1 MDADKEK
8 QPRSLM
14 NRMIWR
20 DDHIFAAPDCP
31 AMDQQFADAEP
42 ALYRLECLIAELAHC
57 HEPAALRALLRTIRA
72 QTRELTDLARNSGVY
87 GYNRLSRNGHDEP
100 AKRLLSRSSR
110 LSSRL
115 AQVTKPVTL
124 FWLQADA
131 ALVEALLQDPA
142 LFELAHQVRHQ
153 RQLQDQQLGLA
164 CEQLLEGLAVDG
176 LQAWG
181 ELYDTLVAKLMPQ
194 IAGECMGL
202 AQATNLLSHPQQAR
216 RKAAWFAIRAAWEA
230 EQETVAAI
238 LNAINGWRLELARQR
253 GGQRRLDALD
263 LSCHQSQISRQT
275 LDTLLRVTRE
285 RRSLGRRALKA
296 KALALGLRDYG
307 PWDLHAPAPVSE
319 PKPIGFEQAI
329 VLIAEIFAEFDPEMG
344 AFVLMMAERGWI
356 DAAPS
361 QHRRTG
367 AYSTE
372 YVNPAEPRVFITY
385 EGTVDNLTTLAHE
398 LGHAWHSW
406 LLRDLPL
413 EQRDYPMT
421 LAETA
426 SLFAETLV
434 RDALFERSQA
444 VSERRIIA
452 SMDAD
457 SAAALLVDVPARF
470 DFELSLVAAR
480 REGYVGA
487 SQLRSLMKSAMEQ
500 WYGDSLSRHDDLFW
514 ASKGHFSISEVGFYN
529 YPYLFG
535 YLFALSLYAQ
545 KVREGSGFAET
556 YRALLTDTGRM
567 SAEDL
572 IAKHLGA
579 DIREP
584 DFWHESLNYVEEA
597 IVRFE
602 RLI

>member
-1 MDADKEK
+1 
-8 QPRSLM
+8 M

-20 DDHIFAAPDCP
+20 DEHIFAAPDCP
-31 AMDQQFADAEP
+31 TIDQQFADAEP
-42 ALYRLECLIAELAHC
+42 ALHRLECLIAELAHR
-57 HEPAALRALLRTIRA
+57 HEPAALRALLRAIRA
-72 QTRELTDLARNSGVY
+72 QTKGLTELAWNSGVY
-87 GYNRLSRNGHDEP
+87 GYNLLSRNGQDEA
-100 AKRLLSRSSR
+100 AKTLLSRSTR

-124 FWLQADA
+124 FWLEAA
-131 ALVEALLQDPA
+131 PALVETLLQDPE

-153 RQLQDQQLGLA
+153 RELQDQQLSLA

-181 ELYDTLVAKLMPQ
+181 ELYDSLVAKLMPQ

-202 AQATNLLSHPQQAR
+202 AQASNLLSHPQQAR
-216 RKAAWFAIRAAWEA
+216 RKAAWFGIRAAWEE
-230 EQETVAAI
+230 EQDTVAAI

-253 GGQRRLDALD
+253 GGQRQLDALD

-275 LDTLLRVTRE
+275 LDTLLSVTRE
-285 RRSLGRRALKA
+285 RRTLGQRALKG

-307 PWDLHAPAPVSE
+307 PWDLYAPAPVSE
-319 PKPIGFEQAI
+319 PKLIGFEQAI
-329 VLIAEIFAEFDPEMG
+329 TLIAEIFAEFDPEMG

-361 QHRRTG
+361 EHRRSG

-372 YVNPAEPRVFITY
+372 YAHPAEPRVFITY

-426 SLFAETLV
+426 SLFAEILV
-434 RDALFERSQA
+434 RDALFERSQE
-444 VSERRIIA
+444 VSERRNIA

-457 SAAALLVDVPARF
+457 SAASLLVDVPARF
-470 DFELSLVAAR
+470 EFELSLVAAR

-572 IAKHLGA
+572 IAKHLGV

-584 DFWHESLNYVEEA
+584 DFWHESLNYVEEG
-597 IVRFE
+597 VERFE